1 MKIGGHWS
9 VFHVNQISD
18 QLRQKALDD
27 AANGTSEVSRSHAKG
42 QGIAVGV
49 VLAVAVL
56 LLILLKLA

>member
-9 VFHVNQISD
+9 VFHVNQISQ

-27 AANGTSEVSRSHAKG
+27 AANGISEKSRSHAKG
-42 QGIAVGV
+42 QIIAVGI
-49 VLAVAVL
+49 VLAVAIL